1 VSIFHIG
8 ADCETISLRRR
19 FGKDLKAM
27 DKRDME
33 LMKRMTLLLQRARGR
48 RKEILGGT

>member
-1 VSIFHIG
+1 MNIFHIG
-8 ADCETISLRRR
+8 AYCGMISLRRR

-27 DKRDME
+27 DRRQME
-33 LMKRMTLLLQRARGR
+33 VMKMFLLFQRERGR